1 MSERSEKAQKITRTA
16 AAWSAGAGLIPVP
29 LLDVAGVSGVQLKL
43 VHDLAKL
50 YGIPFAHD
58 RAKAL
63 IAALVGGALPSA
75 LTSGVF
81 SLVKAVPVVGPLAGI
96 ALMPALAAAATV
108 ALGRVFTQHF
118 EAGGTLL
125 DFDPDKTRAY
135 FLQEFEREKAAS
147 TADADAPKDAAAA
160 I

>member
-1 MSERSEKAQKITRTA
+1 VSERSEKAQKVTSTA
-16 AAWSAGAGLIPVP
+16 AKWAAGAGLVPVP
-29 LLDVAGVSGVQLKL
+29 LLDVAGVAGVQLKL

-50 YGIPFAHD
+50 YDIPFAKD

-63 IAALVGGALPSA
+63 IAALVGGGVPSV
-75 LTSGVF
+75 LSSGVF

-135 FLQEFEREKAAS
+135 FQQELEREKAAAADPS
-147 TADADAPKDAAAA
+147 TDAAAA